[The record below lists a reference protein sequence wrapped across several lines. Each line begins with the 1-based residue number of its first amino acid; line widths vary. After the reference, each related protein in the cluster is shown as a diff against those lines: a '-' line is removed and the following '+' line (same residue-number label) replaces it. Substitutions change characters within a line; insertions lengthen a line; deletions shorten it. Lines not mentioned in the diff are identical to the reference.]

1 MKVFAFKRKMGDWEG
16 MGGMGGGERMIVVV
30 VESSSFVKPLVIV

>member
-1 MKVFAFKRKMGDWEG
+1 MNVFAFKRKMGDWEG
-16 MGGMGGGERMIVVV
+16 IGGGMIVV